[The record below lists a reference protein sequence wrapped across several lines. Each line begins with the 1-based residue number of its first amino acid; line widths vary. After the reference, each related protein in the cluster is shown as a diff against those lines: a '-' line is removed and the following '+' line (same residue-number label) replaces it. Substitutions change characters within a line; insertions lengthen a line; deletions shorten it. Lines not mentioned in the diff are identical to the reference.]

1 MGRDIGTNV
10 YSNNFE
16 PQVMG
21 LLDARTRVDT
31 KADLTK
37 TDTWTSADG
46 NTYVPV
52 GIRVSVTDD
61 STSGNNG
68 VYMLMS
74 EDYAIASNWMK
85 IGSGGS
91 AEFVMVDLSSINAIP
106 GTYSPDKYIH
116 GEFAKIIDATA
127 NNLPFF
133 VFTFDA
139 TAGLFAT
146 SCVTDGTEIM
156 LTILYRDE
164 IWLINFDGG
173 NYTVAKAD
181 MGGSSVSSNVKVLTT
196 ANLIDSSRTSAVQI
210 SLADISTLRSATDK
224 DVFVYNGVI
233 GGMTTTIPM
242 TITFTQPPATALQM
256 VISYAFIDRTYYIA
270 VSATDTTQKDVLY
283 ADAPREMAN
292 GSGGGSSTSNVK
304 VLTTPDLLNA
314 SRTSSIQLSSSD
326 VSIWK
331 SLQLGKDLVIY
342 SGSAGNITQYIPLSI
357 SRIASGNIESNVV
370 SFMFSNSMYLINI
383 STTNLTTYTASKPT
397 KAEGSGGG
405 DSSKLYTTTLNLGDI
420 STRDNKAPSDAERVE
435 VDNIISKVQEGY
447 TILSV
452 QNDVGVNDSN
462 SRYSVVGVTL
472 SEDRKEIWMQV
483 VDQWNVLTISYNKK
497 VLGAPF
503 YCYYLQKKTEIV
515 ELPSDASANMPYEN
529 GDYNG
534 SNQGF
539 ANKIREIS
547 INPTNNYVLKFS
559 PNGYYTVINP
569 YRASSYAG
577 FYLSASEGETYHIYT
592 SITTTD
598 SSYTIQSEGSYELKQ
613 DQLVSGKNIK
623 TINGQSLLGSGNI
636 AISGSGGG
644 SSEAAYLTTLDL
656 WGTITSDPLSQD
668 EYDEIINIFNKWKA
682 GIPIVVSM
690 RDYYNG
696 ILNISTNRG
705 DITEKSTISFSI
717 TRDDKIEIWKV
728 LMKVGSS
735 WERVYKNLPTEISL
749 YDIVAENATD
759 LLTSN
764 GEELYDSI
772 MMLDSIVSSGTG
784 EPIYAN
790 YFDSLGGYYPI
801 SIRDTF
807 PSFVVNYSGREFQIN
822 YQINGNNTI
831 TYSVTDVTKYDLS
844 LDVRI
849 SNNKIQY
856 RIHEVAPN
864 GYICFYRKKRCRNSI
879 TNRPHVNKYTIPDF
893 YFSSK
898 IGTLGFPAIEKKYM
912 IPASNAQLNTWT
924 DFPMEVLKVFSTNST
939 TSVGFTGTVHAT
951 SCNKDTAT
959 NNWDKWVT
967 VLNMGLAYNVVN
979 PNFINGIKENNAY
992 PTDIIQSGDMV
1003 KFKCRLMVPYELRY
1017 TMY

>member
-21 LLDARTRVDT
+21 LLDARGKAAT
-31 KADLTK
+31 KADLT
-37 TDTWTSADG
+37 TTAQWTSTDG
-46 NTYVPV
+46 NIYAPKAILVA
-52 GIRVSVTDD
+52 VTDD
-61 STSGNNG
+61 PIASNNG
-68 VYMLMS
+68 LYMLKGD
-74 EDYAIASNWMK
+74 DYSVASNWMQ
-85 IGSGGS
+85 
-91 AEFVMVDLSSINAIP
+91 IN
-106 GTYSPDKYIH
+106 
-116 GEFAKIIDATA
+116 GENT
-127 NNLPFF
+127 P
-133 VFTFDA
+133 
-139 TAGLFAT
+139 
-146 SCVTDGTEIM
+146 
-156 LTILYRDE
+156 
-164 IWLINFDGG
+164 
-173 NYTVAKAD
+173 
-181 MGGSSVSSNVKVLTT
+181 SNVKVLTT
-196 ANLIDSSRTSAVQI
+196 ANLVDSSRTSAVQI

-292 GSGGGSSTSNVK
+292 GGGGSSTSNVK
-304 VLTTPDLLNA
+304 VLTTPDLLNT
-314 SRTSSIQLSSSD
+314 SRISTINLSAAD
-326 VSIWK
+326 IAIIKGLLV
-331 SLQLGKDLVIY
+331 GKDIVVY
-342 SGSAGNITQYIPLSI
+342 SGNVGAGKFYIPLN
-357 SRIASGNIESNVV
+357 IANAGSNNIQIYQTTVLMGGV
-370 SFMFSNSMYLINI
+370 IYTFTIN
-383 STTNLTTYTASKPT
+383 TTNLTTYTASKLT
-397 KAEGSGGG
+397 KKEGSGGG

-452 QNDVGVNDSN
+452 QNDIGVNDSN
-462 SRYSVVGVTL
+462 SRYSPIAVTL
-472 SEDRKEIWMQV
+472 SEDRNQIWMQV

-515 ELPSDASANMPYEN
+515 ELPSDASANLPYEN
-529 GDYNG
+529 GDYYGN
-534 SNQGF
+534 NPEF
-539 ANKIREIS
+539 ASKIREIS
-547 INPTNNYVLKFS
+547 INPTNNYVLKYS
-559 PNGYYTVINP
+559 PTGYYTVINP

-577 FYLSASEGETYHIYT
+577 FYISTSSGESLHIYT
-592 SITTTD
+592 SITLSD
-598 SSYTIQSEGSYELKQ
+598 WSYTIQSEGSYELKQ

-807 PSFVVNYSGREFQIN
+807 PSFVVNYSGREFQID
-822 YQINGNNTI
+822 YQINGNNTTI

-879 TNRPHVNKYTIPDF
+879 TDRPHVNKYTIPDF

-898 IGTLGFPAIEKKYM
+898 IGTLGFPAIKKKYM
-912 IPASNAQLNTWT
+912 IPATDAQLNTWT